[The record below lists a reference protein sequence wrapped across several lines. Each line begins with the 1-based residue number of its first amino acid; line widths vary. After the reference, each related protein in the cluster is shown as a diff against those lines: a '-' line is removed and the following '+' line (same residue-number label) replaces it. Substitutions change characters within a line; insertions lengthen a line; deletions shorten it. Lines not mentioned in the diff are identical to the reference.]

1 MFLPDLPR
9 LMVAPNG
16 AFRQKSDHLAVPM
29 TIDELIACAAACA
42 EAGADGMHFHLR
54 DPSGAHLLDVRG
66 YQKALSALQAAE
78 PRLAYQITTEAA
90 GRYGAD
96 HQKTI
101 ALETGAALVSASVRE
116 LMRDGAEGFTPFH
129 AECHA
134 RNTCVQ
140 HILYDLDDFTQLQT
154 HLPPEQFH
162 DPRMQLLFVLG
173 RYSARQVSDPKD
185 LSPFLEAM
193 AQAQIRPD
201 WAICAFGQTEVAALT
216 HAHHQGGKLRVGF
229 ENSVFLSNGEIARDN
244 AEKVTDLCRNLAQGA
259 MYLHA

>member
-1 MFLPDLPR
+1 MSLFDLPR

-16 AFRQKSDHLAVPM
+16 AFRQKSDHPAVPM
-29 TIDELIACAAACA
+29 TIDELIICASACA

-66 YQKALSALQAAE
+66 YQEALSALQTAE

-90 GRYGAD
+90 GRYEAD
-96 HQKTI
+96 YQKTI

-116 LMRDGAEGFTPFH
+116 LMRDGVERFAPFH
-129 AECHA
+129 AECRA
-134 RNTCVQ
+134 RNICVQ
-140 HILYDLDDFTQLQT
+140 HILYDVDDFNLLQT

-162 DPRMQLLFVLG
+162 DPKMQLLFVLG
-173 RYSARQVSDPKD
+173 RYSAGQVSDPKD

-193 AQAQIRPD
+193 THARITPD

-244 AEKVTDLCRNLAQGA
+244 AEKITDLRRNLAQGA
-259 MYLHA
+259 MYPHA